1 MSASRAA
8 RRSAAEALRLLT
20 EGALR
25 VAVALGVGLLACAP
39 EPARVAPP
47 GWAFTSTSELRP
59 DSPRST
65 ELFRYNVGDVVESLA
80 SPSGEFRVHYTRMGT
95 HAVASADTDGS
106 GVPDTVERVAR
117 LYDEVLAY
125 YRGRGFRAPVT
136 DADLLDNGGDGAF
149 DVYLVDFNRSAD
161 GAYRREA
168 CRQDK
173 PAICSGYMVQENDFF
188 GYGYPSVEVAERV
201 VGSHE
206 LFHAV
211 QAAYDAEQGSL
222 LAEGT
227 AVWASEQF
235 DAALPDF
242 ESQIRGYFQNTD
254 RSLDKPLPGPVDP
267 FSYGS
272 AIYFQYLSE
281 RLGMDVIRELLEA
294 TEDGAGGTADP
305 AWYTLL
311 PGFLEARGTTFADSF
326 ATFVAWNTYTSQS
339 ATMGYGYT
347 RARSY
352 PSFARTALVA
362 PVAEEALRVFYAS
375 AQGFTV
381 GFDGRDPLEVAL
393 VADDLDGV
401 VLMTAP
407 VVGGRVQAPPTL
419 AGSPWRA
426 SVTTAG
432 VDSVVV
438 VVINTNTAGNS
449 KRPTLCAGSAAEVAE
464 CVAAHGGPALDA
476 GVSAPDAAASLPDAA
491 EAIDGGAPADAG
503 VSAPDAGAP
512 ALPLPE
518 ESSCASVHGSTWS
531 LLLVTAALLELGAR
545 RRRRR

>member
-1 MSASRAA
+1 MSTAGVVRPARAA
-8 RRSAAEALRLLT
+8 VVRPLAALALM
-20 EGALR
+20 
-25 VAVALGVGLLACAP
+25 LGGSACAP
-39 EPARVAPP
+39 DEARIAPP
-47 GWAFTSTSELRP
+47 GWTFSHAAELRP

-65 ELFRYNVGDVVESLA
+65 ELFRYDVGDVVESLA
-80 SPSGEFRVHYTRMGT
+80 SPTGEFRVHYTRQGT
-95 HAVASADTDGS
+95 HAVASTDADGS

-117 LYDEVLAY
+117 LYDEVLRF

-136 DADLLDNGGDGAF
+136 DGDLLDNGGDAAF

-173 PAICSGYMVQENDFF
+173 PAICSGYMVQENDFL

-201 VGSHE
+201 VASHE

-211 QAAYDAEQGSL
+211 QAAYDADQGSL

-235 DAALPDF
+235 DVTLPDF

-311 PGFLEARGTTFADSF
+311 PAFLEARGSSFADSF
-326 ATFVAWNTYTSQS
+326 ATFVAWNTFTGPS
-339 ATMGYGYT
+339 ATAGYGYA
-347 RARSY
+347 RARNY
-352 PSFARTALVA
+352 PGFARTAVTA

-407 VVGGRVQAPPTL
+407 MVAGRVQAPPTL
-419 AGSPWRA
+419 VGAPWRA
-426 SVTTAG
+426 SLSTAG
-432 VDSVVV
+432 IGNVVV

-449 KRPTLCAGSAAEVAE
+449 KRPTLCAGTPAEVAD
-464 CVAAHGGPALDA
+464 CVAAHGGPAVDA
-476 GVSAPDAAASLPDAA
+476 GVGAPDAAAPDGATPDAA
-491 EAIDGGAPADAG
+491 EPVDSGAERVDAG
-503 VSAPDAGAP
+503 VSAPDAGTPAP
-512 ALPLPE
+512 PLPK
-518 ESSCASVHGSTWS
+518 ESSCASARGSTPT
-531 LLLVTAALLELGAR
+531 LVAVTAVLLALAAR
-545 RRRRR
+545 RRRH

>member
-1 MSASRAA
+1 MSTPHAA
-8 RRSAAEALRLLT
+8 RSTTGARASHAA
-20 EGALR
+20 
-25 VAVALGVGLLACAP
+25 AVALVAALMACAP
-39 EPARVAPP
+39 SDPRVAPP
-47 GWAFTSTSELRP
+47 GWTFSSTSELRP
-59 DSPRST
+59 DSPRSM
-65 ELFRYNVGDVVESLA
+65 ELFRYGVGDVVESLA
-80 SPSGEFRVHYTRMGT
+80 SPSGEFRIHYTRMGT
-95 HAVASADTDGS
+95 HAVATTDADRS

-117 LYDEVLAY
+117 LYDEILAY

-136 DADLLDNGGDGAF
+136 DGDLLDNGGDAAF
-149 DVYLVDFNRSAD
+149 DVYLVDFNRAAD

-173 PAICSGYMVQENDFF
+173 PSICSGYMVQENDFF

-201 VGSHE
+201 VASHE

-211 QAAYDAEQGSL
+211 QAAYDADQGSL

-227 AVWASEQF
+227 AVWATEQF
-235 DAALPDF
+235 DATLPDF
-242 ESQIRGYFQNTD
+242 ESLIRGYFQNTD

-272 AIYFQYLSE
+272 AIYFQYLTE
-281 RLGMDVIRELLEA
+281 RLGADVIRELLEA

-311 PGFLEARGTTFADSF
+311 PAFLEARGTTFADSF

-339 ATMGYGYT
+339 ATAGYGYA

-381 GFDGRDPLEVAL
+381 GLDGRDPLEVAL
-393 VADDLDGV
+393 VADDLDGL

-419 AGSPWRA
+419 AGAPWRA
-426 SVTTAG
+426 TITTAG

-438 VVINTNTAGNS
+438 VVINTNTAGSS
-449 KRPTLCAGSAAEVAE
+449 KRPTLCAGSSAEVAT
-464 CVAAHGGPALDA
+464 CVAAHGGPAVDA
-476 GVSAPDAAASLPDAA
+476 GVSAPDAAAPLADASEALDSGA
-491 EAIDGGAPADAG
+491 EPVDAG
-503 VSAPDAGAP
+503 VSAPDAGTTAP
-512 ALPLPE
+512 PLPE
-518 ESSCASVHGSTWS
+518 ESSCTSVRGSSTS
-531 LLLVTAALLELGAR
+531 VLLMATLLGLSAIR
-545 RRRRR
+545 RRRR